1 MRSLPP
7 ALVLLTALASAAIA
21 APPPGLDTKQIESAT
36 GATGAFDYKEGAFKV
51 SLPRPDLGVTVAG
64 VRLPPSMGAASWASF
79 KRIGPNT
86 VVMGDVIVGED
97 QVDHVM
103 DAALN
108 HGLNV
113 TALHTHFLWASP
125 QVLYMHVDGMGPEAR
140 IVQAMG
146 AVFQASRAAGDPA
159 PEVKLD
165 LSHSM
170 LDPARIDAVL
180 RKKGD
185 LQDGVYKIVWGR
197 STRMHGDAMGQTM
210 GVNTWAAFA
219 GSDDQ
224 AVVDG
229 DFAMYEQELQSVL
242 RALRGSR
249 IHVTAIH
256 QHMVSE
262 TPRVM
267 FLHYWGVGPTQAL
280 AEGLRAALEQTTT
293 VRGRD
298 NVVPVSRSR

>member
-7 ALVLLTALASAAIA
+7 ALVLFAALTAVAHA
-21 APPPGLDTKQIESAT
+21 APLPGLDTSRIESAT

-51 SLPRPDLGVTVAG
+51 SLPRPDIGLSVAG
-64 VRLPPSMGAASWASF
+64 LRLPPSMGVASWASF
-79 KRIGPNT
+79 KRMGTNT
-86 VVMGDVIVGED
+86 VVMGDVVMGED
-97 QVDHVM
+97 QVDQVM
-103 DAALN
+103 DAALD

-125 QVLYMHVDGMGPEAR
+125 QVLYMHIDGMGPEPRLA
-140 IVQAMG
+140 QAVG
-146 AVFQASRAAGDPA
+146 AVFQASRAPGVPT

-165 LSHSM
+165 LSRSM

-185 LQDGVYKIVWGR
+185 LKDGVYKIVWGR
-197 STRMHGDAMGQTM
+197 TTHMHGADMGSTM

-229 DFAMYEQELQSVL
+229 DFAMFEPELQSVL
-242 RALRGSR
+242 RALRSSR

-256 QHMVSE
+256 QHMVTES
-262 TPRVM
+262 PRIM
-267 FLHYWGVGPTQAL
+267 FLHYWGVGRTEDL
-280 AEGLRAALEQTTT
+280 AEGLRAALQQTAT
-293 VRGRD
+293 VRNREA
-298 NVVPVSRSR
+298 VPISRSR